1 MKTLYCLLVI
11 LCLTLSLSSSAQD
24 AYKWTDKS
32 GRVIY
37 GNKSPKEGNA
47 VTSIKTREL
56 SKYSSTGVLKH
67 MGTDIPTK
75 TMPEGT
81 YTSKGSKATSEP
93 KSIVGAGELLLET
106 EQVIVTKN
114 EDGQF
119 TSVKVKVIN
128 PNDKDAL
135 DVSVAFKF
143 SDGQLVPAEGP
154 FEVPAKENGEYK
166 IPDELLPVELK
177 AGSAPDA
184 PKAITHGL
192 SM

>member
-1 MKTLYCLLVI
+1 MKTLYSLLFI
-11 LCLTLSLSSSAQD
+11 LCLTLSFSSSAQD

-47 VTSIKTREL
+47 TSIKTREL

-67 MGTDIPTK
+67 MGSSVPEK
-75 TMPEGT
+75 TTPDGT
-81 YTSKGSKATSEP
+81 YSSKGSKATSEP
-93 KSIVGAGELLLET
+93 KSIAGAGELILET
-106 EQVIVTKN
+106 EEVAVTKDD
-114 EDGQF
+114 EGHF

-154 FEVPAKENGEYK
+154 FEVPSKESAEYK

-177 AGSAPDA
+177 AGSPDEL

-192 SM
+192 TM

>member
-1 MKTLYCLLVI
+1 MP
-11 LCLTLSLSSSAQD
+11 SNAQD

-47 VTSIKTREL
+47 TSFKTREL
-56 SKYSSTGVLKH
+56 SKYSSTSVLKH
-67 MGTDIPTK
+67 MGSDLPKK
-75 TMPEGT
+75 TMPEGS
-81 YTSKGSKATSEP
+81 YTSKGSKAAGDS
-93 KSIVGAGELLLET
+93 KSIGGAGELILDT
-106 EQVIVTKN
+106 EEVVVTKN
-114 EDGQF
+114 EEGQF
-119 TSVKVKVIN
+119 TSVKVRVIN
-128 PNDKDAL
+128 SSDKDAL

-154 FEVPAKENGEYK
+154 FEVPAKDSAEYK

-177 AGSAPDA
+177 GGSSSES

-192 SM
+192 SL